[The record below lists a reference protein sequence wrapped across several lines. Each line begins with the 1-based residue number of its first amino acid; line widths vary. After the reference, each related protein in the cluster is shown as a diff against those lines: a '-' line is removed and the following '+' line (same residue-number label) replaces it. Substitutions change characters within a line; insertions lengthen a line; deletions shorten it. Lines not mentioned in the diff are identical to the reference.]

1 MVSIYIYIYIFFQE
15 VILLLDNDWLLDGS
29 DDVACMVG
37 IWYAE
42 KEGFEVRVIV
52 VDRVGIIV
60 GVIDGNLVGAID
72 GVFGIRLCVGV
83 NDGIS
88 DGAILS
94 LLDGSW
100 DGKGWWLRSGNK

>member
-94 LLDGSW
+94 LLDASW
-100 DGKGWWLRSGNK
+100 DGKGWWLRSGIQ